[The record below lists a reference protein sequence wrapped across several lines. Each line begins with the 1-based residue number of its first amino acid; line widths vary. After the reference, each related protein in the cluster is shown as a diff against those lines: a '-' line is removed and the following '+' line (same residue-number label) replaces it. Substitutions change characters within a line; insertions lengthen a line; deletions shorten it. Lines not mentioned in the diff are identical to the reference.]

1 MKYLTKNLGVLV
13 RRQKLFDEQAKYLPH
28 ITYESLQIMV
38 VLYLSDEGAVPR
50 KVMQKFL
57 KMNGSQL
64 TRTNQALI
72 KAGLIYYEVDINDH
86 RLKLMRLTALGL
98 SLRKLYFEFWHPELL
113 DKTCFEFWHPELL
126 EDDK

>member
-1 MKYLTKNLGVLV
+1 MEYFAKNRALLMH
-13 RRQKLFDEQAKYLPH
+13 RQKLFEEQSKYLPH
-28 ITYESLQIMV
+28 ITYETIQILGV
-38 VLYLSDEGAVPR
+38 IYLSDEGVVPR

-86 RLKLMRLTALGL
+86 RLKLMRLTALGF
-98 SLRKLYFEFWHPELL
+98 SIRKRYFES
-113 DKTCFEFWHPELL
+113 WHPELL